1 MDTNSTELVTQFGPV
16 SRTSSLVFQHQSPQT
31 ILYLSN
37 HCSPYLLVPTLADD
51 DTVDFLAG
59 RRNVEGGPRFGEL
72 RHTTYRGVFGIRG
85 ELDDTWRYDVSYQ
98 YSEVDM
104 ANLNGNYFD
113 TARLNQALKAE
124 LDADGNIVC
133 SAGADAGC
141 VPYNLWTTG
150 GVTDDQV
157 AFLSQEYFESGSTS
171 QEVFMAYAQGSLG
184 NYGIASPLADS
195 GVEVVIGFE
204 YRDETLDYDASDNAK
219 RGTVGGLGA
228 AVNPVSGAYDVNE
241 LYIEANVPVI
251 ENAALA
257 KSVVLDLGYRY
268 SDYSTGAETDT
279 YRIAGNWAIN
289 DTVRVRGGFNRAV
302 RAANIVDLFQPV
314 SGGLFAMDTDPC
326 KRPAGDTL
334 SVSGYTFEQC
344 ARTGVSQAIWDQG
357 GPANNP
363 ASQYNQIGGGST
375 ELDPEEADTYTAGVI
390 LTPSFLDG
398 LTVAVDW
405 YDIEVESAITGIAA
419 ETTLLQC
426 LETGSDQ
433 FCNAVGRGQND
444 TLWLGL
450 APSTVSTR
458 AQRTSAS
465 LPLRAWMS
473 R

>member
-1 MDTNSTELVTQFGPV
+1 M
-16 SRTSSLVFQHQSPQT
+16 
-31 ILYLSN
+31 
-37 HCSPYLLVPTLADD
+37 
-51 DTVDFLAG
+51 
-59 RRNVEGGPRFGEL
+59 
-72 RHTTYRGVFGIRG
+72 FGIRG

-124 LDADGNIVC
+124 LDADGNIVR

-251 ENAALA
+251 ENAAFA
-257 KSVVLDLGYRY
+257 QSVVWIWDTGTPTTQLERRLIPTALRGTGQSTTPCGCAADSTAQFVPPISWICSNRFPADCLRWIPILVTKRLLGTRCRFRATPLN
-268 SDYSTGAETDT
+268 SAHAPGSAKRFGT
-279 YRIAGNWAIN
+279 
-289 DTVRVRGGFNRAV
+289 RAV
-302 RAANIVDLFQPV
+302 RRITQRRSTTRSAEVL
-314 SGGLFAMDTDPC
+314 
-326 KRPAGDTL
+326 L
-334 SVSGYTFEQC
+334 SW
-344 ARTGVSQAIWDQG
+344 I
-357 GPANNP
+357 
-363 ASQYNQIGGGST
+363 
-375 ELDPEEADTYTAGVI
+375 LEEADTYTAGVI

-444 TLWLGL
+444 TLWLGFGG
-450 APSTVSTR
+450 AWERYRR
-458 AQRTSAS
+458 ALNEHR
-465 LPLRAWMS
+465 LLCH
-473 R
+473 